1 MPCYGIYKQQPL
13 TEGEV
18 RATDPAL
25 LTQALKDVGLHLS
38 HGTTAGVARIIREQ
52 RIQVRVGDNT
62 GQAKIVALRA
72 AYGRLAVE
80 KAAKIAGLRAITTTT
95 QQRQVT
101 RIGR

>member
-1 MPCYGIYKQQPL
+1 MPCYGIYKQPL
-13 TEGEV
+13 LIDGEV
-18 RATDPAL
+18 RATDPVL
-25 LTQALKDVGLHLS
+25 LTQALRDVGLHLS
-38 HGTTAGVARIIREQ
+38 HGTAADVARIIREQ

-62 GQAKIVALRA
+62 GEAKIVALRA

-80 KAAKIAGLRAITTTT
+80 KAAKLAGLRAITTTT